1 MSDDLDAICAEYM
14 ARLKAALS
22 GLPSGDRTQIV
33 EQVSEHIASAR
44 AALPEQTEAG
54 VREILER
61 LGQPE
66 EIASEAKTETGSS
79 KRRARTPVLFAAA
92 LAVVLVG
99 VGIGIP
105 AALGAFSSAEG
116 PAKSNV
122 IQPPN
127 NSTSQAADANVSVPE
142 VTGEQLNLAVQ
153 ALASSGLAYKV
164 SYSPGIQPVG
174 TVPIGTVIVQRPS
187 AGTMVQGASVIT
199 LTVVGTANSVT
210 VPNLAGQSQA
220 QAQST
225 LASAG
230 LIMTVNGPV
239 ASTNVA
245 RGVVISQSPAA
256 GAAVPPRSSVAVT
269 VSAGPS

>member
-1 MSDDLDAICAEYM
+1 MSGDLDAICAEYM

-66 EIASEAKTETGSS
+66 EIASEAKAETGSS

-116 PAKSNV
+116 PAKSNA

-127 NSTSQAADANVSVPE
+127 NSSHAADANVSVPE

-269 VSAGPS
+269 VSAGP